1 MSSSKMNTTNLVQ
14 RPETLSSIPESEIT
28 PAPPLENKT
37 LRVLICGSRDWSDKR
52 RIGRYLDDLLAA
64 EGMVAR
70 DLVVIH
76 GGCKGAD
83 HHAGMEAKGRGCQ
96 VLEFPANWKKHGL
109 SAGPKRNQQML
120 DEGRPD
126 RVVAFHP
133 SLTTSKGTKDMVSR
147 AKFHSLPIDV
157 IIN

>member
-1 MSSSKMNTTNLVQ
+1 MSSVAKSDNL
-14 RPETLSSIPESEIT
+14 
-28 PAPPLENKT
+28 APQTSAECENRE

-96 VLEFPANWKKHGL
+96 VLEFPANWKKYGL

-120 DEGRPD
+120 TEGKPD

>member
-1 MSSSKMNTTNLVQ
+1 MNTTNLAQ

-64 EGMVAR
+64 EGMSAR

-96 VLEFPANWKKHGL
+96 VLDFPANWKKHGL
-109 SAGPKRNQQML
+109 SAGPKRNQQRL
-120 DEGRPD
+120 YG
-126 RVVAFHP
+126 
-133 SLTTSKGTKDMVSR
+133 TTSKGTKDMVSR
-147 AKFHSLPIDV
+147 ARFHGLPIDV
-157 IIN
+157 VIN